1 MEIGTEIVLKK
12 WRLLKRQQISNL
24 NNSYRS
30 LIAVAFCLKAGA
42 VCLLGRACTYW
53 RAALGR
59 MAMKRYILRAA
70 STWESACS
78 TSYVYNFLFL
88 VDVVFS
94 VFDMFLE
101 LNSVTRIIIR
111 FFFVLFTWSLSF
123 LIVVILSNP
132 VPSFFSTSF
141 SVTHFFNW
149 SVKIAALTQ

>member
-1 MEIGTEIVLKK
+1 
-12 WRLLKRQQISNL
+12 
-24 NNSYRS
+24 
-30 LIAVAFCLKAGA
+30 
-42 VCLLGRACTYW
+42 
-53 RAALGR
+53 
-59 MAMKRYILRAA
+59 MKRYILRAA

-132 VPSFFSTSF
+132 VPSFLNVFLR
-141 SVTHFFNW
+141 HPFF
-149 SVKIAALTQ
+149 